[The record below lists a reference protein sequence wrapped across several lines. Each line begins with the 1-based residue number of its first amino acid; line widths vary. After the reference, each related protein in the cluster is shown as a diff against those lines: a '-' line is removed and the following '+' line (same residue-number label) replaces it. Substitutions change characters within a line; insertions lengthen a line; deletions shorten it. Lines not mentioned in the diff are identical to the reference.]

1 MVFVV
6 RLVRRKNRAK
16 PGYTAIPAGLGA
28 PDELEHTAV
37 VRHTDSLEW
46 MTREIDRHTARLS
59 FLKTSSAARFLAF
72 YALPWTV
79 CNMQTI
85 VMIGVAFVREIDLS
99 GVTLELTEVS
109 ANGIAHG
116 GAGP

>member
-1 MVFVV
+1 MVGVADEFGMAVFG
-6 RLVRRKNRAK
+6 L
-16 PGYTAIPAGLGA
+16 PGCCPSFLLHPG
-28 PDELEHTAV
+28 
-37 VRHTDSLEW
+37 
-46 MTREIDRHTARLS
+46 LS

-72 YALPWTV
+72 HALPWTV

>member
-1 MVFVV
+1 
-6 RLVRRKNRAK
+6 
-16 PGYTAIPAGLGA
+16 
-28 PDELEHTAV
+28 
-37 VRHTDSLEW
+37 
-46 MTREIDRHTARLS
+46 MTVARICSTCNLS
-59 FLKTSSAARFLAF
+59 FLKTSSATRFLAF
-72 YALPWTV
+72 HALPWTV

>member
-1 MVFVV
+1 MTTA
-6 RLVRRKNRAK
+6 RRRRSTQAL
-16 PGYTAIPAGLGA
+16 PGA
-28 PDELEHTAV
+28 PCTVSAWCTV
-37 VRHTDSLEW
+37 QSPGSRSKVTISRS
-46 MTREIDRHTARLS
+46 LS

-72 YALPWTV
+72 HALPWTV